1 MSNII
6 KLTITIAG
14 LISGMGCLCYAAH
27 KNMEHT
33 EKQES
38 QLKALCLKSDLTNKG
53 IVEICRDVKIKIGD
67 L

>member
-1 MSNII
+1 MSDII
-6 KLTITIAG
+6 KLTIAIAG

-33 EKQES
+33 GQQES
-38 QLKALCLKSDLTNKG
+38 QLKALCLKSDLSNKETS
-53 IVEICRDVKIKIGD
+53 EICRDIKIRIGD